1 MASDQSTALILQ
13 GAKGG
18 GGGSEEKD
26 TLRSLQTAH
35 ILDLIGEGECGGLV
49 AGLRSVYFDGVPV
62 MNADGSL
69 NFEDPK
75 VTVNVG
81 APGGGT
87 KGALALAGFDTVEA
101 EIGVGV
107 EVTQAAPIVRNVPGE
122 ADAVRVTLTVQ
133 QLLKQDDGDIKG
145 SEFEFAIDVQS
156 NGGGWVERHREKI
169 VGKTVVATSFAAQVN
184 LLGGSPYQV
193 RVRRLTNDPDSTS
206 NANAFTW
213 TSYTVIRRLKLSYPH
228 SAMVGTVLSGR
239 QFQRIPTRI
248 YDWLGLLVEVP
259 SNYNPITRAYT
270 GVWDGTFKL
279 AWTGNP
285 AWQFRD
291 LALTKRYGAGNVL
304 SEGMIDKWVLYEIAQ
319 YCDGLVP
326 DGRGGMEPRFT
337 CHLVLNTAVQAMQAL
352 RDLAAVFRAIVL
364 WAGSQVHVVQ
374 DSPRDSAL
382 LYTPAKV
389 VDGVFTYQ
397 SVSDTTRHS
406 VFIVWFNDREQFGKR
421 VPEVYAPDHLVK
433 RYGVREVQLSPVG
446 VWSRG
451 QAQRIARWLA
461 YTEEYEQELV
471 AFTVGA
477 EGALVL
483 PGEVF
488 EIADPSEAGER
499 LGGLVRSATATSVT
513 LDAEVDLRDG
523 ETYTLLVQF
532 PTADGYRIESRAVPT
547 FVGTTQ
553 VINVVPAFSEV
564 PTPELPW
571 ILSSDQV
578 EPTTWRCLQVSEGR
592 GDDQYSVLAVS
603 HDPRK
608 FDAVELGVKLEPKH
622 TSRLTVTPLPPFD
635 VTIVESYAMVANVP
649 TIRVTVGWKA
659 RQPGQT
665 LVVTYRHESGSWV
678 ELTPSAALSADILG
692 LGPGLLE
699 LKVRAVNSLG
709 FESVP
714 TLASEVLQGKQRPP
728 ADPTGGGYT
737 VSTTGI
743 TLYWDQCP
751 DIDYLD
757 TELRMGDSYEDS
769 VPLDTIA
776 DTRVSGTT
784 YAWLRP
790 AAGEYQIWVR
800 HRDSSGNESVNPL
813 LIPVTV
819 GFEELLAWGQI
830 QGRPLLFRCV
840 SRGLSDTGS
849 SLAAGIYNGETG
861 ELLVG
866 AQRSYLFVRLN
877 RQATSPS
884 QAISFVGHYDVYDPT
899 DNSWTHPG
907 QGRGAAQMAADIMAT
922 PVGTPVAVM
931 TWDEPW
937 RNRLTGGLPQALYW
951 CGANSAVFEKLDF
964 RGRAAY
970 LLVGTA
976 GIGEGAGWDSYSG
989 EVDNDTRAWLDIS
1002 FQMISGQIIIGG
1014 NKSSPNSLRDF
1025 HYVGDLNANSSL
1037 RLVARG
1043 NASFS
1048 GSVARKV
1055 DGTPGGWDSDV
1066 YSPDGYVGGAF
1077 AGATPQTGDKNLMFG
1092 LNTDPLTDSSFT
1104 SLDAAFY
1111 CQANG
1116 VLEIYESGIW
1126 KGGYGTYAPG
1136 DRLLVWYDGVTLRYS
1151 RNGQVLRELAWSNTA
1166 PLHFDSSFNSPGAV
1180 LADIHYG
1187 PMSSTAQAQAAA
1199 DAAASAASSA
1209 QTNASKALVYINN
1222 LSSDNV
1228 LSRLEKSR
1236 AIQDWNV
1243 LANEQAGI
1251 LGQADNYAVTT
1262 ERNNYTSAVS
1272 ALASYLV
1279 SLSPSWADT
1288 DQDTPIN
1295 GAEWRAYWFNAYTAR
1310 QAVLDRIAAN
1320 AKARLGALATINAV
1334 NTDEIIDAAVVESY
1348 DNYDE
1353 FGYGISTNT

>member
-1 MASDQSTALILQ
+1 MASDQSNALMLQ

-75 VTVNVG
+75 IMVNVG

-87 KGALALAGFDTVEA
+87 KGALALAGFDTVDA

-107 EVTQAAPIVRNVPGE
+107 EVTKAAPIVRNVPGE
-122 ADAVRVTLTVQ
+122 ADAVRVTLAVQ
-133 QLLKQDDGDIKG
+133 QLLKQDGGDVKG
-145 SEFEFAIDVQS
+145 SEFEYAIDVQS

-169 VGKTVVATSFAAQVN
+169 VGKTVVATNFAAQVN
-184 LLGGSPYQV
+184 LIGGSPYQV

-206 NANAFTW
+206 NANAFSW
-213 TSYTVIRRLKLSYPH
+213 QSYTVIRRLKLSYPH

-239 QFQRIPTRI
+239 QHQRIPTRI

-279 AWTGNP
+279 GWTDNP
-285 AWQFRD
+285 AWQYRD

-326 DGRGGMEPRFT
+326 DGHGGMEPRFT
-337 CHLVLNTAVQAMQAL
+337 CHLVLNTPVQAMQAL

-364 WAGSQVHVVQ
+364 WAGSQVHVMQ

-382 LYTPAKV
+382 VYPAAKV

-433 RYGVREVQLSPVG
+433 RYGVREVQLSPIG

-471 AFTVGA
+471 AFSVGA

-488 EIADPSEAGER
+488 QIADPSEAGER
-499 LGGLVRSATATSVT
+499 LGGLVRSATASAVT
-513 LDAEVDLRDG
+513 LDAPVEMLDG
-523 ETYTLLVQF
+523 ETYTLLIQF
-532 PTADGYRIESRAVPT
+532 PTADGYRVESRTVPT

-553 VINVVPAFSEV
+553 VINVVPPFSEV
-564 PTPELPW
+564 PAPELPW

-578 EPTTWRCLQVSEGR
+578 EPTTWRCLQVTEGR

-622 TSRLTVTPLPPFD
+622 TSRLTVTPRPPYD
-635 VTIVESYAMVANVP
+635 VTIVESSTMVANVP
-649 TIRVTVGWKA
+649 SIRVTVGWKA

-665 LVVTYRHESGSWV
+665 FIVTYRHESGSWV
-678 ELTPSAALSADILG
+678 EMTPSAALSADILG

-699 LKVRAVNSLG
+699 VKVRAVNSLG
-709 FESVP
+709 FESIP
-714 TLASEVLQGKQRPP
+714 TPASAVLLGKQTPP

-743 TLYWDQCP
+743 TLYWAQCP
-751 DIDYLD
+751 DMDYLD

-800 HRDSSGNESVNPL
+800 HRNSSLKESVNPL

-830 QGRPLLFRCV
+830 QGRPKLFRCV
-840 SRGLSDTGS
+840 SRGLNDTGT
-849 SLAAGIYNGETG
+849 AMYAGIYNGETG

-866 AQRSYLFVRLN
+866 GQRSYLFARVDRSTGEL
-877 RQATSPS
+877 
-884 QAISFVGHYDVYDPT
+884 SFIGHYDVFDPD
-899 DNSWTHPG
+899 DNTWPRPG
-907 QGRGAAQMAADIMAT
+907 KGRGAAKLAEDMLAT
-922 PVGTPVAVM
+922 PVGTPVILV
-931 TWDEPW
+931 TNDEPA
-937 RNRLTGGLPQALYW
+937 RNRLSGGLPNAVYW
-951 CGANSAVFEKLDF
+951 CGGNRAVFEKLDF
-964 RGRAAY
+964 RYRSAY
-970 LLVGTA
+970 LLVGIA
-976 GIGEGAGWDSYSG
+976 GIGEGAAWDSYSG
-989 EVDNDTRAWLDIS
+989 AVDMDTKAWIDIS
-1002 FQMISGQIIIGG
+1002 FQLISGQIIIGG

-1043 NASFS
+1043 NCSFS

-1055 DGTPGGWDSDV
+1055 DGSPGGWDSDV

-1077 AGATPQTGDKNLMFG
+1077 AGATPQTGDKNMMFG
-1092 LNTDPLTDSSFT
+1092 LNTDPLTDASFT

-1111 CQANG
+1111 CQGNG
-1116 VLEIYESGIW
+1116 ALEIYESGNYR
-1126 KGGYGTYAPG
+1126 GSYGTYAPG
-1136 DRLLVWYDGVTLRYS
+1136 DRLLVWYDGVKLRYS
-1151 RNGQVLRELAWSNTA
+1151 QNGNVLREVPWSTSA
-1166 PLHFDSSFNSPGAV
+1166 PLHFDSSFNNAGAV

-1199 DAAASAASSA
+1199 DAAASAASTA
-1209 QTNASKALVYINN
+1209 QTNASNALAAINN
-1222 LSSDNV
+1222 ISNDNV

-1243 LANEQAGI
+1243 LGNEQAGI
-1251 LGQADNYAVTT
+1251 LAQADNYAVTSEMYT
-1262 ERNNYTSAVS
+1262 YTSAVD
-1272 ALASYLV
+1272 ALGAYLR
-1279 SLSPSWADT
+1279 SLSPAWADL

-1295 GAEWRAYWFNAYTAR
+1295 GAEWRGYWFNAYTAK

-1334 NTDEIIDAAVVESY
+1334 NTDEIVDAAVIESY
-1348 DNYDE
+1348 DLYEESGVGFSNA
-1353 FGYGISTNT
+1353 T